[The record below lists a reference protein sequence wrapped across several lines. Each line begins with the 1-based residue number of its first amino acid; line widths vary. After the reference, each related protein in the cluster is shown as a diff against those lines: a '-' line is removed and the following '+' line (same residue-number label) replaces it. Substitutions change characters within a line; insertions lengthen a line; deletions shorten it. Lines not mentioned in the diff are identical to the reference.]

1 MSDELKAMLRDL
13 RQEGARSSAV
23 ISRDGLVIASDLDA
37 NTYVE
42 TFAIMCATLM
52 GAAVT
57 ANMEL
62 SRGAPEKVVV
72 ESSDGKMLIV
82 SAGKKAVVVSV
93 IGNGTD
99 ESAVQRRMKDIAA
112 AVVSQG

>member
-1 MSDELKAMLRDL
+1 MSDDLGYMLRQL
-13 RQEGARSSAV
+13 RQQGAKSSAI

-37 NTYVE
+37 GTYVE

-62 SRGAPEKVVV
+62 KRGAPEKVTV
-72 ESSDGKMLIV
+72 ESNDGKMLIM
-82 SAGKKAVVVSV
+82 SAGRKAVIVSV
-93 IGNGTD
+93 ISDGTD
-99 ESAVQRRMKDIAA
+99 ERNVSEQMGKIASAVN
-112 AVVSQG
+112 QG

>member
-1 MSDELKAMLRDL
+1 LADELREMLKGL
-13 RQEGARSSAV
+13 RQEGVRSSAV

-37 NTYVE
+37 GSYVE

-62 SRGAPEKVVV
+62 KRGTPEKVTV
-72 ESSDGKMLIV
+72 ESSDGKMLIMN
-82 SAGKKAVVVSV
+82 AGRKAVVVSV
-93 IGNGTD
+93 LGGGSD
-99 ESAVQRRMKDIAA
+99 EALVSREMSKIADYIKQ
-112 AVVSQG
+112 S

>member
-1 MSDELKAMLRDL
+1 MLREL
-13 RQEGARSSAV
+13 RQEGVRSSAV

-37 NTYVE
+37 GSYVE

-62 SRGAPEKVVV
+62 KRSSPEKVTV
-72 ESSDGKMLIV
+72 ESSDGKMLIMN
-82 SAGKKAVVVSV
+82 AGRKAVVVSV
-93 IGNGTD
+93 LEGGSD
-99 ESAVQRRMKDIAA
+99 EDAVTKHMAKIAEHIKQ
-112 AVVSQG
+112 S

>member
-1 MSDELKAMLRDL
+1 MTEDLKGMLRKLKED
-13 RQEGARSSAV
+13 GVRSSAI
-23 ISRDGLVIASDLDA
+23 ISRDGLVIAADLDSG
-37 NTYVE
+37 TYVE

-62 SRGAPEKVVV
+62 KRGAPEKVTV
-72 ESSDGKMLIV
+72 ESTDGKMLIL

-93 IGNGTD
+93 VGSGTD
-99 ESAVQRRMKDIAA
+99 EAHVIKQMEKIAET
-112 AVVSQG
+112 VKQS

>member
-1 MSDELKAMLRDL
+1 MTEDLKGMLKELRVDGVK
-13 RQEGARSSAV
+13 SSAI
-23 ISRDGLVIASDLDA
+23 ISRDGLVIAADLDGG
-37 NTYVE
+37 TYVE

-62 SRGAPEKVVV
+62 KRGAPEKVTV

-82 SAGKKAVVVSV
+82 SAGRKAVVVSV
-93 IGNGTD
+93 IGSGVD
-99 ESAVQRRMKDIAA
+99 EAHVTKQMEKIAA
-112 AVVSQG
+112 SLKQN

>member
-1 MSDELKAMLRDL
+1 MTEELKGMLKEL
-13 RQEGARSSAV
+13 RSDGVKSSAI
-23 ISRDGLVIASDLDA
+23 ISRDGLVIAADMDTG
-37 NTYVE
+37 TYVE

-62 SRGAPEKVVV
+62 KRGAPDKVTV

-82 SAGKKAVVVSV
+82 SAGRKAVVVSV
-93 IGNGTD
+93 IEGGVD
-99 ESAVQRRMKDIAA
+99 EEHVTKQMEKIASSVRQA
-112 AVVSQG
+112 